1 MRCRLHGRLRR
12 SPFLVAGLVT
22 LLLSAACG
30 RADRTQVEPR
40 DPAVLR
46 LASFD
51 FPENRMLA
59 ELYGEHLRRAGFQV
73 EVLTGLGT
81 REVVAPALEQ
91 GLVDM
96 VVDYTGSLL
105 DYAGGSADQAHGT
118 PGSVRAALADRLAR
132 HGLSVL
138 RPAPAEDANGF
149 AVRTAFARDNGL
161 TRLSDLRALAGR
173 LTFGAP
179 PECPQRRYC
188 LPGLKA
194 AYGLGFRAFRPQ
206 PTREAT
212 ATALET
218 GEIDVGLLETTY
230 GRLGDGRVTLLAD
243 DRGLQP
249 RENVVPVVRTETVR
263 RYGGRLTAVLDGLS
277 AELDTA
283 DLIGLNRMGT
293 VDPRS
298 PAEVAATY
306 LSGLSG

>member
-1 MRCRLHGRLRR
+1 MRCRLRR
-12 SPFLVAGLVT
+12 RPRHLSLVAAGLAA

-30 RADRTQVEPR
+30 GAARTPVEPR

-59 ELYGEHLRRAGFQV
+59 ELYGERLRQAGFRV

-81 REVVAPALEQ
+81 REVVAPALRQ
-91 GLVDM
+91 GLVDL
-96 VVDYTGSLL
+96 VIDYTGSLL
-105 DYAGGSADQAHGT
+105 DYSGGSAAQAHGT
-118 PGSVRAALADRLAR
+118 PEAVRTVLADRLSGR
-132 HGLSVL
+132 GLSVL

-161 TRLSDLRALAGR
+161 TRLSDLRPLAGR
-173 LTFGAP
+173 LTFGGP

-188 LPGLKA
+188 LQGLQA
-194 AYGLGFRAFRPQ
+194 SYGLGFKAFRPQ
-206 PTREAT
+206 QTREAT

-230 GRLGDGRVTLLAD
+230 GRLVDGRVTLLTD
-243 DRGLQP
+243 DRELQP
-249 RENVVPVVRTETVR
+249 RENVVPVVRTEVLR
-263 RYGGRLTAVLDGLS
+263 RYGTRLTEVLDGLS
-277 AELDTA
+277 ARLDTA
-283 DLIGLNRMGT
+283 DLIALNRLGT

-298 PAEVAATY
+298 PADVAATY
-306 LSGLSG
+306 LSDLAG